1 VSQTD
6 CRVDCTVQCFYPY
19 PVSGDAVSLFI
30 LVGRRRIDSGVQEE
44 EEELKT
50 SKGKNTYPQYFLLV
64 CNSVAIQVVGD

>member
-1 VSQTD
+1 
-6 CRVDCTVQCFYPY
+6 
-19 PVSGDAVSLFI
+19 VSLFI